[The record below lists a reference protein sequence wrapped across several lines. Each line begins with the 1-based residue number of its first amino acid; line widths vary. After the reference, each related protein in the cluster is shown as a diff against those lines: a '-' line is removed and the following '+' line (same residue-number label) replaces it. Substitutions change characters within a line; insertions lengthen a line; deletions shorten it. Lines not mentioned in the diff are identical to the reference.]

1 MQGSTILE
9 IKYINIHASLQKDLR
24 TFGRILIISAKL
36 VPLPSSLRSEDGIV
50 QSRPSFFTLRI
61 HINAFAT

>member
-36 VPLPSSLRSEDGIV
+36 VPLPPSFRSEDSIV
-50 QSRPSFFTLRI
+50 QSRSPFFAL
-61 HINAFAT
+61 